1 MFGVVISTSKSM
13 KPSFWIRA
21 ASSSSPTSTMRRALF
36 GVLAAATAPQP
47 PARPE
52 TPAAQP
58 RKTPAPR
65 PGLRYAQITLA
76 AVVAMAL
83 CAPLSRA
90 LLWFLF

>member
-1 MFGVVISTSKSM
+1 M
-13 KPSFWIRA
+13 
-21 ASSSSPTSTMRRALF
+21 LF
-36 GVLAAATAPQP
+36 PLVMLLIGVLAAATAPQP